1 MKKIMGEGVM
11 MIGFTGTP
19 LLKDEK
25 GRLTSRENFGPWIH
39 TYKFDEAVK
48 DKVILDLRYEARDVE
63 QVLPDDVSFDEL
75 FEDTAKKLTPKAKKA
90 LQDRWADMQSLFSS
104 KDRVNRIVAQITK
117 DFQLIPALKEG
128 WGNAILVAGSIYQAY
143 RFWSAFQETALAGK
157 CAVVTSYDGAD
168 PSLENG
174 YSGELKTEADY
185 KYNTNKKMLGDKTPE
200 DFEEWAKYEFVNHP
214 ASMKLLIVVDKLLTG
229 FDAPAATYL
238 YIDKEMRDHNLFQAI
253 CRVNRVN
260 GEKKE
265 YGYIIDYKHL
275 FENIEGAIEDY
286 TNGAF
291 SGYDKADIEGLLKSK
306 VEEGKKDLDAA
317 LERCDRLSELVKEP
331 KRVDEFFDWFCYDQH
346 KGTEEEHQ
354 AEIILN
360 ARKRED
366 FYDACYALV
375 RRYTAIAMQMKE
387 AGYTDEEA
395 DKIYLKVKTY
405 DELRNAISKRCGDYV
420 NLKKFDAEMRAL
432 LDDYVVSSR
441 VEVLEKLDDFSFLD
455 IINIKDDGDVEVSA
469 GAETELGG
477 QKGVAETMAANV
489 RRVINR
495 KRESNPEE
503 YKKFSER
510 INRLLEEYQQE
521 KIEYKELLKNIKA
534 LAEEIRKGEEVDPRI
549 NSEGKKALYD
559 NLGKN
564 LDLALM
570 LNGVIEANAAHGFRT
585 SEVRKKKLLIAIKNA
600 LAGTIFDPEK
610 ILNIVIHN
618 PEFGN

>member
-1 MKKIMGEGVM
+1 M
-11 MIGFTGTP
+11 
-19 LLKDEK
+19 
-25 GRLTSRENFGPWIH
+25 
-39 TYKFDEAVK
+39 
-48 DKVILDLRYEARDVE
+48 
-63 QVLPDDVSFDEL
+63 
-75 FEDTAKKLTPKAKKA
+75 
-90 LQDRWADMQSLFSS
+90 
-104 KDRVNRIVAQITK
+104 
-117 DFQLIPALKEG
+117 
-128 WGNAILVAGSIYQAY
+128 
-143 RFWSAFQETALAGK
+143 
-157 CAVVTSYDGAD
+157 TSYDGAD
-168 PSLENG
+168 PSLEEG
-174 YSGELKTEADY
+174 YSGEQKTEADY

-214 ASMKLLIVVDKLLTG
+214 GSMKLLIVVDKLLTG
-229 FDAPAATYL
+229 FDAPSATYL

-265 YGYIIDYKHL
+265 YGYIVDYKHL

-306 VEEGKKDLDAA
+306 VEEGRKDLDAA
-317 LERCDRLSELVKEP
+317 LERCDRLSEPVKDP
-331 KRVDEFFDWFCYDQH
+331 KGMDEFFDWFCYDQH

-375 RRYTAIAMQMKE
+375 RRYTAIAMQMKD

-420 NLKKFDAEMRAL
+420 DLKKFDAEMRAL

-455 IINIKDDGDVEVSA
+455 IIDIKDNGDVEVA
-469 GAETELGG
+469 DGVETELGG
-477 QKGVAETMAANV
+477 KKGVAETMAANV

-521 KIEYKELLKNIKA
+521 KMEYKELLKNIKA

-564 LDLALM
+564 VDLALM

-585 SEVRKKKLLIAIKNA
+585 SEVRKLKLLKKIETA
-600 LAGTIFDPEK
+600 LAGTSFDPEK